1 MLSAVPEFTPLFHK
15 IERNSLLMTVVLW
28 FSQESNLQQVRLE
41 QKAGSDLEEV
51 EAKLVQLLDDV
62 IADCR

>member
-1 MLSAVPEFTPLFHK
+1 MAV
-15 IERNSLLMTVVLW
+15 ILW
-28 FSQESNLQQVRLE
+28 FSQESNLQQVQLE